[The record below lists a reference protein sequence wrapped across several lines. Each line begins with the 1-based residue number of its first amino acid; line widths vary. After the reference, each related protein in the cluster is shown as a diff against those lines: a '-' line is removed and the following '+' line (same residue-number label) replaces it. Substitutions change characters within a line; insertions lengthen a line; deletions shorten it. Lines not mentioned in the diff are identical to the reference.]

1 MEPTLEPTLVTV
13 ASPSDA
19 RRPTARP
26 TSNIDRPTS
35 GRAAALSFEEELA
48 KAFDTTQ
55 EWGIVALTALVLGVL
70 ACVSG
75 VTYGVLRYRKKTGD
89 QQEQVPNIDMDIE
102 LEEVGIHTKATQHM
116 KAHLYTQEDM
126 NNARTLLTFEEE

>member
-26 TSNIDRPTS
+26 TSSIGQPTA
-35 GRAAALSFEEELA
+35 GKAAALSFEEELA
-48 KAFDTTQ
+48 KAFDPTK
-55 EWGIVALTALVLGVL
+55 EWGIVALTALGLVGL

-75 VTYGVLRYRKKTGD
+75 VIYGAFRYRKKNGD
-89 QQEQVPNIDMDIE
+89 QQEEVPNVDLDIE

-116 KAHLYTQEDM
+116 EAHLYTQEDM
-126 NNARTLLTFEEE
+126 NNARTLLMFEEE